1 MTPEAMAADA
11 AGALAAGTNMTL
23 VRSKGQKM
31 PPKFPR
37 GELLCENFDG
47 SRCYSYS
54 PLKVLA
60 WLSAMGLVKVTATAA
75 PNARLTAA
83 APDLLAA
90 LQALVAE
97 LDGPGK
103 PYSSDSYAPPH
114 FIETAKAAIAKATNG
129 DSK

>member
-1 MTPEAMAADA
+1 MSAHTP
-11 AGALAAGTNMTL
+11 GPW
-23 VRSKGQKM
+23 RH
-31 PPKFPR
+31 R
-37 GELLCENFDG
+37 GVG
-47 SRCYSYS
+47 I
-54 PLKVLA
+54 
-60 WLSAMGLVKVTATAA
+60 VTAQERAVAVDRRGHRPLVAA
-75 PNARLTAA
+75 AYTSLDEWEANARLIVA

-114 FIETAKAAIAKATNG
+114 FIETAKAAIAKATDG